1 MPDCEYFEKGI
12 CFKDNCFY
20 RHVKFNDDA
29 KICDDFTKGYCA
41 LGINCNFRHVIL
53 GGLNA
58 KEKMIG
64 DNTNRTKTKK
74 KINGDSPEELPKII
88 VTDSVSSVE
97 SSEIAGALID
107 SSCEATDTNI
117 STILVETDLF
127 IPFSSVATSSATGMK
142 RGVDREDRINLVDD
156 DIEECAEHSEIC
168 EEVCEEDNA
177 EKIDGEQEHGEEEEG
192 GEEEEEVVS
201 GVREEVH
208 IIQKVFFTK
217 NYKIVYGILTE
228 KSRS

>member
-1 MPDCEYFEKGI
+1 
-12 CFKDNCFY
+12 
-20 RHVKFNDDA
+20 
-29 KICDDFTKGYCA
+29 
-41 LGINCNFRHVIL
+41 
-53 GGLNA
+53 
-58 KEKMIG
+58 MIG
-64 DNTNRTKTKK
+64 DNTNKTKTKK
-74 KINGDSPEELPKII
+74 KINGDFPEEVPKII
-88 VTDSVSSVE
+88 VTDSINSVE
-97 SSEIAGALID
+97 SSEVAGALID

-142 RGVDREDRINLVDD
+142 RAVGREDQINLVDD

-201 GVREEVH
+201 GGDDDGGGDGDDNDVEEEDRNDNGEKDEKRMRH
-208 IIQKVFFTK
+208 NLSIIEELQAA
-217 NYKIVYGILTE
+217 NILQYIP
-228 KSRS
+228 KCLFS